1 MTLLTWLGIVLC
13 ITQSGTLSGLNLAC
27 FNTSRMR
34 LELQAKAGNPRAAQ
48 LLKLREDSNFLLA
61 TILWGNVAVN
71 VMLALLSG
79 SVMVGVAAFLFS
91 TVVITIVGEI
101 IPQAYFSRHALTV
114 AARLYPVLRFW
125 QFTLYPV
132 AKPTA
137 LVLDRWLGPEAISYY
152 GEDDLQALLAM
163 HASAEGTEID
173 RVEGLGALNFLALDD
188 VPLAGEGEPL
198 DPRTLLTL
206 PFEEGRPV
214 FPSLDSPAENEF
226 LRHLARSGLKWAVIT
241 DPEGQPKLAL
251 NIFSLTQDAL
261 YGTRPVNPMRHC
273 HRPVIA
279 YDGQL
284 PLGQVI
290 GRFKVHPERANDDV
304 IDQDVI
310 LVWAERPRII
320 TGSDLLGR
328 LLRGIVQNRI
338 FQQDALAITD
348 PLSTTADNPPSS

>member
-34 LELQAKAGNPRAAQ
+34 LELQAKGGNARAAQ
-48 LLKLREDSNFLLA
+48 LLKLRQDSNFLLA

-91 TVVITIVGEI
+91 TIVITIVGEI
-101 IPQAYFSRHALTV
+101 IPQAYFSRHALTF
-114 AARLYPVLRFW
+114 AARLYPVLRCW
-125 QFTLYPV
+125 QFILYPV

-152 GEDDLQALLAM
+152 GEDDLQELLAM
-163 HASAEGTEID
+163 HAHAEGTEID
-173 RVEGLGALNFLALDD
+173 QVEGLGALNFLALDD

-206 PFEEGRPV
+206 PFEDGHPV
-214 FPSLDSPAENEF
+214 FPALDNPAENDF
-226 LRHLARSGLKWAVIT
+226 LRQLARPGLKWAVIT
-241 DPEGQPKLAL
+241 DLEGQPKLAL

-261 YGTRPVNPMRHC
+261 YGQPPINPLRHC
-273 HRPVIA
+273 HLPVIA

-284 PLGQVI
+284 PLGEVI

-338 FQQDALAITD
+338 FQHDGAEPAQPDG
-348 PLSTTADNPPSS
+348 